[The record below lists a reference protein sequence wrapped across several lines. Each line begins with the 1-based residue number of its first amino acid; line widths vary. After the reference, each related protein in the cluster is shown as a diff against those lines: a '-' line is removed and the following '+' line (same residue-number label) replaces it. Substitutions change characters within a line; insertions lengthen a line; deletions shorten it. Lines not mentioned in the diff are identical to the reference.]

1 MYNKSKGKGTSNP
14 GDDWEALRAMF
25 PTNFGMEKPKKKY
38 DWFEADSK
46 KDKDKKKE
54 DKEEDNN
61 NKKDKDKTEI
71 TEKSDIP
78 LKEDLHKNQ
87 ESDQEIDEKDD
98 NNNSDSD
105 SDSDMELNYK
115 IPPISHEVKLEGHTK
130 MVSALSLD
138 PSGSRLATGS
148 YDNYVK
154 LWDFNGMDMS
164 LRSFRTIE
172 PEEGNQIVDLK
183 FSITGDQILIATN
196 GSMPRLYDR
205 DGILIEEYIK
215 GDPYLQDMRKT
226 KGHIQALSS
235 CMWHPYD
242 KQVFMTSAA
251 DSTVRL
257 WDVNQKR
264 SHKDIIV
271 VKSKNRGTKTRI
283 SSACFNL
290 TATNIAVGAQD
301 GIIRIYD
308 PRSISRPSIT
318 IEEAHMSGSDIGS
331 LEFSRD
337 GRLLL
342 SRATDDTLK
351 LWDIRHESKPLFVQ
365 RDLNCFYA
373 ETNAIF
379 SPDEQY
385 VLTGTSVKKED
396 GPGQLKIYYTQG
408 APLDLNGNND
418 NDNDDN
424 DNDHHHHHHHK
435 KDKKKNKKGH
445 RGRSFDEAYSLEVGR
460 HSVVKLLWHQRI
472 NQILVGNGDGAT
484 YVLYDPEKSIN
495 GAKLCANKQ
504 PRRKKVDE
512 YEFISRSSGQI
523 YTPHAIYKEGSS
535 GNSKRKR
542 EKLRNDPIA
551 SHHPEMPLNGP
562 GRGGRV
568 GTNYTHYMMK
578 HIMKDT
584 THDEDPREALL
595 SYAKKAEENP
605 YFIAP
610 AYKKNQPKPVFDE
623 SELDEEELNREV
635 KRRA

>member
-1 MYNKSKGKGTSNP
+1 
-14 GDDWEALRAMF
+14 MF

-46 KDKDKKKE
+46 KDKEDKKKNDE
-54 DKEEDNN
+54 EKKEE
-61 NKKDKDKTEI
+61 KTENPQS
-71 TEKSDIP
+71 EKSTKYQEEEQDQDMNDNDNDNDNEKE
-78 LKEDLHKNQ
+78 LK
-87 ESDQEIDEKDD
+87 DE
-98 NNNSDSD
+98 SDSD
-105 SDSDMELNYK
+105 SDVEFNYTV
-115 IPPISHEVKLEGHTK
+115 PPVSHEVKLEGHTK

-164 LRSFRTIE
+164 LKSFRTIE

-183 FSITGDQILIATN
+183 FSISGDQILIATN

-242 KQVFMTSAA
+242 KQLFMTSAA
-251 DSTVRL
+251 DSTVRI

-283 SSACFNL
+283 SCAAYNI
-290 TATNIAVGAQD
+290 TATNIGVGAQD

-308 PRSISRPSIT
+308 PKNTSRPSIT
-318 IEEAHMSGSDIGS
+318 IEDAHMSGSDIGS
-331 LEFSRD
+331 LEFSKD
-337 GRLLL
+337 GRLLI

-351 LWDIRHESKPLFVQ
+351 LWDIRHISKPLFAQ
-365 RDLNCFYA
+365 RDLTCFYA
-373 ETNAIF
+373 EANAIF

-408 APLDLNGNND
+408 APLDLNGNED
-418 NDNDDN
+418 KEEEDS
-424 DNDHHHHHHHK
+424 HHYHK
-435 KDKKKNKKGH
+435 KDKKKKGH
-445 RGRSFDEAYSLEVGR
+445 RGRSFDEAYSLDVGL

-504 PRRKKVDE
+504 PRKKKVDE
-512 YEFISRSSGQI
+512 YEYISRSSGQI
-523 YTPHAIYKEGSS
+523 YIPNAIYKEESS
-535 GNSKRKR
+535 VNTKRKR
-542 EKLRNDPIA
+542 DKLRNDPIA

-584 THDEDPREALL
+584 THDEDPRTALL
-595 SYAKKAEENP
+595 SYAKQAEENP
-605 YFIAP
+605 FFIAP

-623 SELDEEELNREV
+623 SELDEEELTREV

>member
-1 MYNKSKGKGTSNP
+1 
-14 GDDWEALRAMF
+14 
-25 PTNFGMEKPKKKY
+25 
-38 DWFEADSK
+38 
-46 KDKDKKKE
+46 
-54 DKEEDNN
+54 
-61 NKKDKDKTEI
+61 
-71 TEKSDIP
+71 
-78 LKEDLHKNQ
+78 
-87 ESDQEIDEKDD
+87 
-98 NNNSDSD
+98 
-105 SDSDMELNYK
+105 
-115 IPPISHEVKLEGHTK
+115 

-164 LRSFRTIE
+164 LKSFRTIE

-183 FSITGDQILIATN
+183 FSISGDQILIATN

-242 KQVFMTSAA
+242 KQLFMTSAA
-251 DSTVRL
+251 DSTVRI

-264 SHKDIIV
+264 THKDIIV
-271 VKSKNRGTKTRI
+271 IKSKNRGTKTRI
-283 SSACFNL
+283 SSAVYNI
-290 TATNIAVGAQD
+290 TATNIGVGAQD
-301 GIIRIYD
+301 GIIRIFD
-308 PRSISRPSIT
+308 PKNTSRPSIT
-318 IEEAHMSGSDIGS
+318 IEDAHMSGSDIGS
-331 LEFSRD
+331 LEFSKD
-337 GRLLL
+337 GRLLI

-351 LWDIRHESKPLFVQ
+351 LWDIRHISKPLFVQ
-365 RDLNCFYA
+365 RDLSCFYA

-385 VLTGTSVKKED
+385 ILTGTSVKKED

-408 APLDLNGNND
+408 APLDLNGNE
-418 NDNDDN
+418 DDS
-424 DNDHHHHHHHK
+424 DHHHHHK
-435 KDKKKNKKGH
+435 KDKKKKGH
-445 RGRSFDEAYSLEVGR
+445 RGRSFDEAYSLDVGR

-472 NQILVGNGDGAT
+472 NQILVGNGDGST

-504 PRRKKVDE
+504 PRKKKVDE
-512 YEFISRSSGQI
+512 YEFISRSTGQI
-523 YTPHAIYKEGSS
+523 YIPHAIYKESS
-535 GNSKRKR
+535 NLNTKRKR
-542 EKLRNDPIA
+542 DKLRNDPIA

-578 HIMKDT
+578 YIMKDT

-595 SYAKKAEENP
+595 NYAKQAEENP

-623 SELDEEELNREV
+623 SEIDEEELTREV

>member
-1 MYNKSKGKGTSNP
+1 MYNKSKGKGISNP

-46 KDKDKKKE
+46 KDKEEKEKNKDNKDAKTDTTEQPPSEITSKEKEESDNEEIE
-54 DKEEDNN
+54 DKIPKEE
-61 NKKDKDKTEI
+61 E
-71 TEKSDIP
+71 
-78 LKEDLHKNQ
+78 
-87 ESDQEIDEKDD
+87 
-98 NNNSDSD
+98 DSD

-115 IPPISHEVKLEGHTK
+115 EPPVSHELKLEGHTK

-164 LRSFRTIE
+164 LKSFRTFE
-172 PEEGNQIVDLK
+172 PEEGNQIIDLK
-183 FSITGDQILIATN
+183 FSISGDQILVATN
-196 GSMPRLYDR
+196 GSAPKLYDR
-205 DGILIEEYIK
+205 DGILIEEFIK
-215 GDPYLQDMRKT
+215 GDQYLQDMRKT

-235 CMWHPYD
+235 CMWHPFD
-242 KQVFMTSAA
+242 KQLFLTSAA
-251 DSTVRL
+251 DSTVRI

-283 SSACFNL
+283 SSAVFNI
-290 TATNIAVGAQD
+290 TATNIAIGAQD

-308 PRSISRPSIT
+308 PRSTSRPAIT

-351 LWDIRHESKPLFVQ
+351 LWDIRHISKPLYAQ
-365 RDLNCFYA
+365 RDLSCFYA

-408 APLDLNGNND
+408 APLDLNGNNEKEKEEED
-418 NDNDDN
+418 SDH
-424 DNDHHHHHHHK
+424 HHHHHHHK
-435 KDKKKNKKGH
+435 KDKNKKKKGH
-445 RGRSFDEAYSLEVGR
+445 QGGSFDEAYSMEVGR

-472 NQILVGNGDGAT
+472 NQILVGNGDGST
-484 YVLYDPEKSIN
+484 YILYDPDKSIN

-523 YTPHAIYKEGSS
+523 YAPHAIYKESNP
-535 GNSKRKR
+535 NSKRKR
-542 EKLRNDPIA
+542 DKLRNDPVA

-584 THDEDPREALL
+584 THDEDPRTALL
-595 SYAKKAEENP
+595 SYAKQAEENP

-623 SELDEEELNREV
+623 SELDEEEYREV

>member
-1 MYNKSKGKGTSNP
+1 
-14 GDDWEALRAMF
+14 MF

-46 KDKDKKKE
+46 KDKEEKKKE
-54 DKEEDNN
+54 ND
-61 NKKDKDKTEI
+61 KKDDEEKMKEKEKEKSDKTEHPQSES
-71 TEKSDIP
+71 TK
-78 LKEDLHKNQ
+78 KEQ
-87 ESDQEIDEKDD
+87 ESDEEIDDKIPNDE
-98 NNNSDSD
+98 DSD
-105 SDSDMELNYK
+105 DDSDIELNYK
-115 IPPISHEVKLEGHTK
+115 TPPVSHEVRLEGHTK

-154 LWDFNGMDMS
+154 LWDFSGMDMS
-164 LRSFRTIE
+164 MKSFRTIE

-183 FSITGDQILIATN
+183 FSISGDQILIATN
-196 GSMPRLYDR
+196 GSSPRLYDR
-205 DGILIEEYIK
+205 DGILIEEFIK
-215 GDPYLQDMRKT
+215 GDQYLQDMRQT

-242 KQVFMTSAA
+242 KQLFMTSAA
-251 DSTVRL
+251 DSTVRI

-264 SHKDIIV
+264 SHKEIIV

-283 SSACFNL
+283 SSAVFNL
-290 TATNIAVGAQD
+290 TATNIGVGAQD

-308 PRSISRPSIT
+308 PRSTSRPSIT

-331 LEFSRD
+331 LQFSRD
-337 GRLLL
+337 GSLLI

-351 LWDIRHESKPLFVQ
+351 LWDIRHISKPLFAQ
-365 RDLNCFYA
+365 RDLSCFYA

-385 VLTGTSVKKED
+385 ILTGTSVKKED

-408 APLDLNGNND
+408 APLDLNGND
-418 NDNDDN
+418 EEKESSG
-424 DNDHHHHHHHK
+424 HHHHHK
-435 KDKKKNKKGH
+435 KDKKKKGH
-445 RGRSFDEAYSLEVGR
+445 RGKSFDEAYSLDVGL
-460 HSVVKLLWHQRI
+460 HSVVKIAWHQRI
-472 NQILVGNGDGAT
+472 NQILVGNGDGST

-504 PRRKKVDE
+504 PRRRKVDE
-512 YEFISRSSGQI
+512 YEFIARSSGQV
-523 YTPHAIYKEGSS
+523 YNPHAIYKD
-535 GNSKRKR
+535 NNYNTKRKR
-542 EKLRNDPIA
+542 DKLRNDPIA
-551 SHHPEMPLNGP
+551 SHQPEMPLNGP

-584 THDEDPREALL
+584 THDEDPRTALL
-595 SYAKKAEENP
+595 SYAKQAEENP

-623 SELDEEELNREV
+623 SELDEEELTREV